1 MESRNGLPK
10 TSRLSR
16 NVLRIG
22 AETEE
27 KERKRERERERERE
41 KEKERTSGQDSMME
55 NEWYALSE

>member
-27 KERKRERERERERE
+27 KERKRERERERE

>member
-10 TSRLSR
+10 TSRLNR
-16 NVLRIG
+16 NVFRIG

-27 KERKRERERERERE
+27 KERKRERERE